1 MATYDRAVPG
11 QSGLV
16 SFLGRLVMAYTWEVM
31 GSYGGPSIASDE
43 ARRMPTAEE
52 IARAEDR
59 LAEIARDIRDRR
71 KGEA

>member
-1 MATYDRAVPG
+1 
-11 QSGLV
+11 
-16 SFLGRLVMAYTWEVM
+16 MAYTWEVM